1 MTETGPKAE
10 FTTLYVVRHG
20 ETEWNALD
28 ILQGHLN
35 SPLTERGREQARLLG
50 ERFRHVDIDGVFSSD
65 LVRAQRTAE
74 IAFLERE
81 LAAVTSD
88 LLRERN
94 WGEWDGRPADM
105 FREEARALIEEY
117 QQLTREEQWGFK
129 YSDQVESYEEIF
141 GRFMAFLREVA
152 IAYPGRN
159 IVVIS
164 HLVVM
169 ETLLIHLGHRPTFIG
184 NEACIRLLT
193 DGVQITVEGMS
204 GLKLADETKEYEPC
218 VKGKPG
224 E

>member
-1 MTETGPKAE
+1 MTEAANPKVE

-50 ERFRHVDIDGVFSSD
+50 ERFRHVDIDAVFSSD

-129 YSDQVESYEEIF
+129 YSDHVESYEEIF

-152 IAYPGRN
+152 IAYPGRS

-184 NEACIRLLT
+184 NEA
-193 DGVQITVEGMS
+193 
-204 GLKLADETKEYEPC
+204 
-218 VKGKPG
+218 
-224 E
+224 